1 MRILFFVLVLGN
13 AAFFAWTWF
22 AHASSSE
29 SQLLEQQLHPE
40 SIRLLTPEQV
50 AKAAKQVAPAPAKP
64 PAQVAAAKPPET
76 EAKPAETVKVAA
88 CMELGGFNTAEV
100 AKVEQAL
107 GP

>member
-50 AKAAKQVAPAPAKP
+50 AKAAKQVAPAPAKQS
-64 PAQVAAAKPPET
+64 AQIAAKLPET
-76 EAKPAETVKVAA
+76 ETKPAEAVKVAA

-100 AKVEQAL
+100 
-107 GP
+107 